1 MTRVLT
7 GRQISRV
14 ERLPGDP
21 GLSSGCTSTGQLAV
35 CRELTA
41 WHFAVGWPGC
51 GTGVGLNNR
60 GNIRATA
67 SRGVGLGAV
76 CCSSLHQEPA
86 GIIIH
91 QGVFVLASVA
101 VICWSEL

>member
-14 ERLPGDP
+14 ERLPGDA

-51 GTGVGLNNR
+51 GTGVGLSNR
-60 GNIRATA
+60 VRTTA

-76 CCSSLHQEPA
+76 CCSLHQEPA

-91 QGVFVLASVA
+91 QGVFVLTPVA